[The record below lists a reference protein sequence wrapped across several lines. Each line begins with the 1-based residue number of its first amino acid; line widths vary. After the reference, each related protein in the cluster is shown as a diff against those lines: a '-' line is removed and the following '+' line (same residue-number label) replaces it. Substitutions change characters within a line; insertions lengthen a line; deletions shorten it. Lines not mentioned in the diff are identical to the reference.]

1 MMYLTVLTSRRAVFH
16 PNFPTVLTALDID
29 NTVVA
34 NCLIDMR
41 SIETVLLIK
50 VRIYSHTCNAY
61 RMLA

>member
-1 MMYLTVLTSRRAVFH
+1 MYPTVLTFCRAVFH
-16 PNFPTVLTALDID
+16 PDFPTVLTALDID

-50 VRIYSHTCNAY
+50 VRIHFHTCNAY